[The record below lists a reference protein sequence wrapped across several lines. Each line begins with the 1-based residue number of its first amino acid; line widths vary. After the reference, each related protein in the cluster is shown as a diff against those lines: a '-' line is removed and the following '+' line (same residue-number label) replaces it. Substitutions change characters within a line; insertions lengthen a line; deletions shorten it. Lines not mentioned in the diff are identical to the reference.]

1 MAQPRSASG
10 LIPGATMAKARSKTL
25 DFAAFIALKTVA
37 CSLLMLPMEWSVGLV
52 RWLSAIAFRLDRR
65 HRDVAL
71 DNLRHA
77 FPGRYSERQLN
88 QLVREVYEHFGVL
101 LLEMLMIPRKLR
113 AKCLPRFL
121 EVPEG
126 PEYLRAMRSGRPVV
140 LVTAHYG
147 NWEAAAYILHLCRFH
162 GHLVGRPIDNP
173 WIDAEVRRFR
183 ERAGHQLLTKDG
195 DVRAMLEVLRND
207 GLLVTLADQD
217 AGPRGLFVDFFG
229 RPASTHKAIASLAH
243 RSGAVIVVGGAKNA
257 GGILDYQLWLPEVI
271 WPEEYANLPNAVV
284 ALTQRITSAIE
295 RAIRDD
301 PTQYLWL
308 HRRWKHQP
316 TAQAA

>member
-1 MAQPRSASG
+1 
-10 LIPGATMAKARSKTL
+10 
-25 DFAAFIALKTVA
+25 
-37 CSLLMLPMEWSVGLV
+37 
-52 RWLSAIAFRLDRR
+52 
-65 HRDVAL
+65 
-71 DNLRHA
+71 
-77 FPGRYSERQLN
+77 
-88 QLVREVYEHFGVL
+88 
-101 LLEMLMIPRKLR
+101 
-113 AKCLPRFL
+113 
-121 EVPEG
+121 
-126 PEYLRAMRSGRPVV
+126 MRSGRPVV

-147 NWEAAAYILHLCRFH
+147 NWEAAAHILNLCRFH

-195 DVRAMLEVLRND
+195 DVRAMLEVLKSN

-257 GGILDYQLWLPEVI
+257 GGILDYQLWLPDVI
-271 WPEEYANLPNAVV
+271 WPEEYANLPDAVV
-284 ALTQRITSAIE
+284 ALTQRITTAIE